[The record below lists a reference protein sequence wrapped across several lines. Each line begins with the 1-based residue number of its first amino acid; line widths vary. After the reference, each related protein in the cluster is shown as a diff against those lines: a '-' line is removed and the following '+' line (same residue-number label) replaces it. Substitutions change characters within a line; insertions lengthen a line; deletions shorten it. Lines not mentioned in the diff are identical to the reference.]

1 MLKRGGSAYKRCTAL
16 PKELRSRV
24 VCRLPSAGQRE
35 WVAVAVLEWRSRRP
49 TRSRRRTRRSLG
61 CPRGA
66 SGRRRGAHGRLREAA
81 AARRRRRPG
90 RGARRLR
97 RAAGEQDHCRQG
109 TMGVGTPGA
118 RGRRHRH
125 GREAVWKSKFY
136 GAFVLNRRVVLHA
149 IDATPTRWRGDA
161 GSSPLDRART
171 AASSPRNLVKNCRVH
186 PTHWLISTQARS
198 PRGSTRRRRR
208 FSRSARSGGS
218 RRSRRRA

>member
-1 MLKRGGSAYKRCTAL
+1 M
-16 PKELRSRV
+16 
-24 VCRLPSAGQRE
+24 
-35 WVAVAVLEWRSRRP
+35 AVAVLEWRSRRP

-161 GSSPLDRART
+161 GSSPLDRARN
-171 AASSPRNLVKNCRVH
+171 APVPLVD
-186 PTHWLISTQARS
+186 STQGSARTGAGAHRRS
-198 PRGSTRRRRR
+198 HGGRRRPGTSRRGRLMRARRRRR
-208 FSRSARSGGS
+208 RAFSYARRG
-218 RRSRRRA
+218 AEL